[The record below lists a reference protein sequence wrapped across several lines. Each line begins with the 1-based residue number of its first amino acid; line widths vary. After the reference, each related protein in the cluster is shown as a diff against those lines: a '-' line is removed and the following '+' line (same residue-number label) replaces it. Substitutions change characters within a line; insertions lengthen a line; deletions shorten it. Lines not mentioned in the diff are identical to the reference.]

1 MRTHVHLSD
10 LHFGRIDA
18 ALLQPL
24 TDRIRRI
31 APDLVVISGDL
42 TQRARGAQFRQA
54 RAFLDS
60 LPFARVVVPGNH
72 DVPLHNLA
80 ARMLRPLAKYRRY
93 ISADLEPC
101 FVDAEIAVLGVNSA
115 RSLAFKNGRINA
127 VQLARVRERLLRL
140 PARVTKAVVTHHPL
154 DLPPGHSGRDLVG
167 RARLAMTTFAACGV
181 DLLLAGHLHLGHA
194 GSTAARYEID
204 GHAAVVVQAGTATST
219 RGRGEANS
227 FNVIRIERPEIE
239 IERWIWDAAAGTFA
253 ASTPQRFGLSGRAW
267 SGRPA
272 DEGRE
277 DV

>member
-1 MRTHVHLSD
+1 MRTLVHLSD

-80 ARMLRPLAKYRRY
+80 ARLLWPLANYRRY
-93 ISADLEPC
+93 ISAELEPC
-101 FVDAEIAVLGVNSA
+101 FIDAEIAVLGINSA

-127 VQLARVRERLLRL
+127 VQLERVRERLLRL
-140 PARVTKAVVTHHPL
+140 PARVTRAVVTHHPL
-154 DLPPGHSGRDLVG
+154 DLPPGHSARELVG

-194 GSTAARYEID
+194 GNTAARYEIG

-239 IERWIWDAAAGTFA
+239 VERWAWDNAAGTFA
-253 ASTPQRFGLSGRAW
+253 AGAPQRFGLSGHAW
-267 SGRPA
+267 TGRTA
-272 DEGRE
+272 TGGRE
-277 DV
+277 GG